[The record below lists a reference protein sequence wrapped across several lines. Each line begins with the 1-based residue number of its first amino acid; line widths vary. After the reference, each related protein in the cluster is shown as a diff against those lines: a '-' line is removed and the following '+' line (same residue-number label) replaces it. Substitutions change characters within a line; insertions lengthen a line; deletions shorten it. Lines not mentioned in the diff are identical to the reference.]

1 MEWYV
6 VMIAASSWSRMALAI
21 SPFLLVAALGIL
33 LRVFCFEPVL
43 GQGFDEQIYSA
54 YVDELGATGPQSASY
69 PEIVRR
75 YLKQQTDYPIALLPP
90 TRVSFIL
97 AAAAWRGC
105 FGGPAIESVRAISCA
120 ASILVL
126 LLSCAFAW
134 RLRGPA
140 FALAILA
147 LMAVAPTQIYMAHRA
162 LIDGFFALITLLTLW
177 SLWEVLQQARPTR
190 LGLGLYGVGL
200 VLLILTKENAAFVY
214 VAILG
219 LLVMNRWFGLG
230 HVSKSLL
237 ATTLVAPVVGVGL
250 LALFAGGIEPLIT
263 VFSLNAAKSI
273 QTPYAI
279 TTGDGPWFRYL
290 SDLLLVSPA
299 VVLFAI
305 GGAFVLERR
314 DKPGWFLLGFVVFSY
329 VVMCNLRYGMNL
341 RYANM
346 WDFPLRYLA
355 LVPVFT
361 WAHSIHGNGKR
372 RLLVV
377 GIVTLLAIFELANYL
392 RIFVAHDVYDPIPA
406 RLLQA
411 LDILKS

>member
-1 MEWYV
+1 M
-6 VMIAASSWSRMALAI
+6 RDLAD
-21 SPFLLVAALGIL
+21 A
-33 LRVFCFEPVL
+33 C
-43 GQGFDEQIYSA
+43 SA
-54 YVDELGATGPQSASY
+54 GG
-69 PEIVRR
+69 
-75 YLKQQTDYPIALLPP
+75 LLPGVFHGAQADGEERDDRDEGKGDDP
-90 TRVSFIL
+90 DGEDYLDEGECTL
-97 AAAAWRGC
+97 PGAPGRG
-105 FGGPAIESVRAISCA
+105 GDVTGSPWSC
-120 ASILVL
+120 
-126 LLSCAFAW
+126 
-134 RLRGPA
+134 
-140 FALAILA
+140 
-147 LMAVAPTQIYMAHRA
+147 
-162 LIDGFFALITLLTLW
+162 
-177 SLWEVLQQARPTR
+177 
-190 LGLGLYGVGL
+190 
-200 VLLILTKENAAFVY
+200 
-214 VAILG
+214 
-219 LLVMNRWFGLG
+219 
-230 HVSKSLL
+230 
-237 ATTLVAPVVGVGL
+237 TTLVAPVVGVGL